1 MYENFFHYNGNKLI
15 YHIAQNFGGRKLW
28 STHPDILAEKT
39 LADGDKKS
47 LLLVC
52 TESIVVWLHGNG
64 IYLNFSVESMIRGYH
79 EYKVVWYN
87 PLVGEDLLS
96 ERKVG
101 NPHDMHT
108 V

>member
-1 MYENFFHYNGNKLI
+1 VVKNFDPPIQTFWQK
-15 YHIAQNFGGRKLW
+15 
-28 STHPDILAEKT
+28 KT
-39 LADGDKKS
+39 LVDDDNKS

-52 TESIVVWLHGNG
+52 TELIVMWLHGDNV
-64 IYLNFSVESMIRGYH
+64 YLNFSVELMIRGYH